1 MLLSVVIPVYNA
13 LPYLRKCVG
22 SVCAAPINDMEV
34 ICVDDGS
41 TDGSAALLDEL
52 AADEPRMRVVH
63 RANGGVSAA
72 RNTGLA
78 EARGEYVSFV
88 DADDTLEADF
98 LPQLLEAA
106 RSIPGADCI
115 IGGHKRLENGVA
127 RSVPVSS
134 VIQSVEGVVPLA
146 ATISACGKLYGRRRL
161 QESGALFAGEVRYGE
176 DTLFNHMAFPLC
188 KGVLLCPACGYVYH
202 ACSGSLSSRSND
214 LVTDMAHATGIL
226 AGFLAAHPEAPL
238 RDDYLVSYA
247 VHALRRIR
255 SMAPHAAQRECAA
268 KVRAALQL
276 AGCTA
281 DSPFPGIS
289 ARNARM
295 LRKIL
300 CGGTALGAG
309 YYWKRLSRTLKRY
322 LSLRQS

>member
-1 MLLSVVIPVYNA
+1 MPMLLTVVIPVYNA
-13 LPYLRKCVG
+13 LPYLRKCVE
-22 SVCAAPINDMEV
+22 SVCAAPIEDMEV

-41 TDGSAALLDEL
+41 TDGSSPLLDEL
-52 AADEPRMRVVH
+52 AAEEPRVRVVH

-268 KVRAALQL
+268 KVRAALQQL
-276 AGCTA
+276 SL
-281 DSPFPGIS
+281 SPEKLPAS
-289 ARNARM
+289 LSPKNRAL
-295 LRKIL
+295 LRKVL
-300 CGGTALGAG
+300 LGNSTLGPG
-309 YYWKRLSRTLKRY
+309 YYWKRFSRLFK
-322 LSLRQS
+322 QCIQK